1 MKKILIFILFLS
13 LFGCNSIV
21 KNKQTLNNFNCPRI
35 FFSPEDR
42 IYIDTIDDSGDLDD
56 LSLKAEL
63 NNFALIE
70 KCYEQNNIFNITLDI
85 LIIAKPM
92 DKLVN
97 PDLSIPLY
105 ALLLD
110 QNDELL
116 DTQYFMI
123 SGSFKRNFETNAFL
137 ETDIIDKLKI
147 MTMNSETTQIVIGF
161 MIDNKKRLLMN

>member
-1 MKKILIFILFLS
+1 
-13 LFGCNSIV
+13 
-21 KNKQTLNNFNCPRI
+21 
-35 FFSPEDR
+35 
-42 IYIDTIDDSGDLDD
+42 
-56 LSLKAEL
+56 
-63 NNFALIE
+63 
-70 KCYEQNNIFNITLDI
+70 
-85 LIIAKPM
+85 M

-161 MIDNKKRLLMN
+161 MIDNKKRLLLN